1 MPLQMIAAVRE
12 RVRSIDPRQP
22 VLETKTWDT
31 VIAESMIGLSYVAVI
46 MTILGAIAVVLASFG
61 LFGLMSYNVRA
72 QRNELGIRIALGA
85 TASIILRMVLG
96 RALLLTASGIAIGTG
111 AALLVSRLLSNL
123 IFGASSLDLT
133 AYVLSATALL
143 IAGLTSA
150 YIPAHQA
157 SRTKAIVSG

>member
-1 MPLQMIAAVRE
+1 MIFFFSSRRRHTRFDCDWSSDVC
-12 RVRSIDPRQP
+12 SSD
-22 VLETKTWDT
+22 
-31 VIAESMIGLSYVAVI
+31 
-46 MTILGAIAVVLASFG
+46 LGAIAVVLASFG

-85 TASIILRMVLG
+85 TAPMILRMVLG

-123 IFGASSLDLT
+123 IFGAGSLALT

-143 IAGLTSA
+143 
-150 YIPAHQA
+150 
-157 SRTKAIVSG
+157 